1 MSDKTEAID
10 QERQS
15 VSTPEH
21 TARNAEVSR
30 TVAGFGR
37 SALDRHLRN
46 GKDSSR
52 SSRDLT
58 GEIQKHAAASGDP
71 AQLLLRHWQKLACS
85 VAALGRL
92 LDSVERAVKDTR
104 QAADDSKRQLT
115 ATRANFVENLAFIQ
129 SRSHEPVVNEIS
141 KLVH

>member
-46 GKDSSR
+46 ESVPIVVEGF
-52 SSRDLT
+52 
-58 GEIQKHAAASGDP
+58 GAAA
-71 AQLLLRHWQKLACS
+71 
-85 VAALGRL
+85 
-92 LDSVERAVKDTR
+92 
-104 QAADDSKRQLT
+104 
-115 ATRANFVENLAFIQ
+115 
-129 SRSHEPVVNEIS
+129 
-141 KLVH
+141 